1 MKTTVPRNIK
11 NIALDWLDCR
21 YIMDFSDHSVVR
33 NPPANKWD
41 KVSISGPGRAPGR
54 RNDNPLQYSCL
65 RNPMDRGAWWAKV
78 HSVWVEHHSNW
89 TTVNTLL
96 DWLKRVFFWFF
107 HNTLWTNPNEIFDQP
122 NISMCFHSW
131 KKPWAEYFHLTFQSH
146 PPPSP
151 LSLFALSEAG

>member
-33 NPPANKWD
+33 NPPANKRD

-65 RNPMDRGAWWAKV
+65 RNPMDRGALQAQ
-78 HSVWVEHHSNW
+78 SMGLQRVEHDW
-89 TTVNTLL
+89 TTNT
-96 DWLKRVFFWFF
+96 FTF
-107 HNTLWTNPNEIFDQP
+107 HFQYPLGSPCCHKWRDFILFLQLSSNPLYI
-122 NISMCFHSW
+122 
-131 KKPWAEYFHLTFQSH
+131 
-146 PPPSP
+146 
-151 LSLFALSEAG
+151 SLFIYSAIDGHLGASISWLL